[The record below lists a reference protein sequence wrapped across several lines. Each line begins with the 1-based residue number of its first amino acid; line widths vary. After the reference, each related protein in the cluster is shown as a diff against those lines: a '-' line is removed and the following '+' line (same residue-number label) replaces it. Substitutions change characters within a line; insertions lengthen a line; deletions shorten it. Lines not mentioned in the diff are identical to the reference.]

1 METSDTKRR
10 LDAVLRADAQ
20 EVARR
25 TLRHKFGRLS
35 NRRIIATLRAA
46 LPADLQTEL
55 ADGELLDMSIFPN
68 SGRVG
73 AHFGVVLVRD
83 DFAQVEGL
91 GQHLGLFGR
100 ARG

>member
-1 METSDTKRR
+1 METSDTQRR

-25 TLRHKFGRLS
+25 TLRHEFGRLS

-55 ADGELLDMSIFPN
+55 ADGELLD
-68 SGRVG
+68 RW
-73 AHFGVVLVRD
+73 
-83 DFAQVEGL
+83 FAEYATAVDRLRSEQTFSS
-91 GQHLGLFGR
+91 Q
-100 ARG
+100 AS